1 MTTSPEKCLGGLLKD
16 IDKELSPRELDFES
30 KDETTYKTSVEQK
43 LSLDSIFSLTSKSK
57 SSLLFSFSEDNIF
70 SSANKYLTSFNKSTI
85 LSAFH
90 SQRNTIILQKSLS
103 EINKDTINFIVQ
115 ELSGTFS
122 KIIKNKNGNYF
133 CTDLFKLCDK
143 EQRILILKE
152 ISNTISKDCIDEYG
166 THPIQTLIEL
176 SKCEEEYKLILS
188 SFNDYKAIL
197 NAANLNGSYVIQKI
211 IVFIPERYRMEFNLL
226 FIKYLSILSMDMFG
240 VCTVK
245 KFIGYTKNELL
256 VKQILN
262 IILNNFVNISENQY
276 GNYLIQYLLEY
287 WWKANEGIYL
297 KKLFI
302 SKFHILASNHYSS
315 YICDLFIKLSSYEEK
330 KLLMSSLVKDNS
342 IILLNNNSN
351 GNIIINKLMNSLNN
365 TKNENTVKKNH
376 IPLSLNKVNKFN
388 IKKIQQNKKIENGQ

>member
-143 EQRILILKE
+143 EQRILILKVMKCDGSV
-152 ISNTISKDCIDEYG
+152 IKLKSN
-166 THPIQTLIEL
+166 
-176 SKCEEEYKLILS
+176 
-188 SFNDYKAIL
+188 
-197 NAANLNGSYVIQKI
+197 
-211 IVFIPERYRMEFNLL
+211 
-226 FIKYLSILSMDMFG
+226 
-240 VCTVK
+240 
-245 KFIGYTKNELL
+245 
-256 VKQILN
+256 
-262 IILNNFVNISENQY
+262 
-276 GNYLIQYLLEY
+276 
-287 WWKANEGIYL
+287 
-297 KKLFI
+297 KKLKNFLLLLKMIYQMCSI
-302 SKFHILASNHYSS
+302 SFEH
-315 YICDLFIKLSSYEEK
+315 E
-330 KLLMSSLVKDNS
+330 S
-342 IILLNNNSN
+342 IR
-351 GNIIINKLMNSLNN
+351 
-365 TKNENTVKKNH
+365 H
-376 IPLSLNKVNKFN
+376 
-388 IKKIQQNKKIENGQ
+388 

>member
-197 NAANLNGSYVIQKI
+197 NAANQNGSYVIQKI
-211 IVFIPERYRMEFNLL
+211 IVFIPERYRMEFNL
-226 FIKYLSILSMDMFG
+226 
-240 VCTVK
+240 
-245 KFIGYTKNELL
+245 
-256 VKQILN
+256 
-262 IILNNFVNISENQY
+262 
-276 GNYLIQYLLEY
+276 
-287 WWKANEGIYL
+287 
-297 KKLFI
+297 
-302 SKFHILASNHYSS
+302 
-315 YICDLFIKLSSYEEK
+315 
-330 KLLMSSLVKDNS
+330 
-342 IILLNNNSN
+342 
-351 GNIIINKLMNSLNN
+351 
-365 TKNENTVKKNH
+365 
-376 IPLSLNKVNKFN
+376 
-388 IKKIQQNKKIENGQ
+388 

>member
-70 SSANKYLTSFNKSTI
+70 SSANKYLASFNKSTI

-197 NAANLNGSYVIQKI
+197 NAANLNGSYVIQK
-211 IVFIPERYRMEFNLL
+211 M
-226 FIKYLSILSMDMFG
+226 
-240 VCTVK
+240 
-245 KFIGYTKNELL
+245 
-256 VKQILN
+256 
-262 IILNNFVNISENQY
+262 
-276 GNYLIQYLLEY
+276 NYL
-287 WWKANEGIYL
+287 
-297 KKLFI
+297 
-302 SKFHILASNHYSS
+302 
-315 YICDLFIKLSSYEEK
+315 
-330 KLLMSSLVKDNS
+330 
-342 IILLNNNSN
+342 
-351 GNIIINKLMNSLNN
+351 
-365 TKNENTVKKNH
+365 
-376 IPLSLNKVNKFN
+376 LNKY
-388 IKKIQQNKKIENGQ
+388 